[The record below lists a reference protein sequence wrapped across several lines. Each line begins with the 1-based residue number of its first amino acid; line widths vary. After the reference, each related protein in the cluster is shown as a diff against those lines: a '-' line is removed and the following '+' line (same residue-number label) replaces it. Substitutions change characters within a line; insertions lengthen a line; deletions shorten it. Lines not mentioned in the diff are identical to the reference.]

1 MKSFKHV
8 KVKSLEEAVSLLS
21 RYGSRAAIV
30 AGGSD
35 ILGLLKDRILTPELV
50 LSLRNIPDMDYIK
63 EQNGWLKIGALATL
77 GAIEEHEL
85 IRERFAALAQAA
97 ASAAS
102 PQIRNVGTIGGNL
115 CQRPWCWY
123 FRQGFPCFKNGG
135 DVCFSMTGENK
146 YHAIIGGG
154 PSYIVHPSDTAP
166 ALVALNARAKIL
178 GPGGEKTVPLEEF
191 FIAPRLDVR
200 RENILA
206 PGEVLAEIQVP
217 RPAPESRSIYL
228 KISERQAWDHALVSV
243 AALVTIKDGVCQE
256 ARIVLGGVA
265 PFPYRAAKAEQA
277 IKGEKIDPAAAERAG
292 EMAVSEARPLRQN
305 AYKVDLA
312 RNTVKRAL
320 LALSA

>member
-1 MKSFKHV
+1 MKSFKHLN
-8 KVKSLEEAVSLLS
+8 VKSLQEAVSLAAK
-21 RYGSRAAIV
+21 YGNRAAIV

-35 ILGLLKDRILTPELV
+35 ILGLMKDRVLTPEFV
-50 LSLRNIPDMDYIK
+50 LSLRNIPDMDYIE
-63 EQNGWLKIGALATL
+63 EQNGGLKIGALATL

-85 IRERFAALAQAA
+85 IRQKFTVLAQAA

-166 ALVALNARAKIL
+166 ALVALNARVKIV
-178 GPGGEKTVPLEEF
+178 GPSGEKMVPLEEF
-191 FIAPRLDVR
+191 FIAPRVDVR
-200 RENILA
+200 RENILG

-217 RPAPESRSIYL
+217 RPAPDSRSIYL

-243 AALVTIKDGVCQE
+243 AALVATKNGICQD

-265 PFPYRAAKAEQA
+265 PFPYRAVKAEQA
-277 IKGEKIDPAAAERAG
+277 VKGKNIDSAAAERAG
-292 EMAVSEARPLRQN
+292 ELAVSEAQPLRQN
-305 AYKVDLA
+305 AYKIDLA
-312 RNTVKRAL
+312 KNTVKRAL
-320 LALSA
+320 LAATA